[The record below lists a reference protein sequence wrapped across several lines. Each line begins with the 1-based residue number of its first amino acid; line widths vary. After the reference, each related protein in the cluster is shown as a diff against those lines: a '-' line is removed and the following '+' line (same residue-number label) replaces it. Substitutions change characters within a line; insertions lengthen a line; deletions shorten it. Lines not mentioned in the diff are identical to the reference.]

1 MHAQPGMN
9 INWVAGS
16 FEVDHIN
23 HLPESCKT
31 ICHNGAGYD
40 QIDVDACAK
49 RGITV
54 TYAPDLGNF
63 KVLDFGHNPQ
73 GKILEQ
79 ADPFGLITRYHNRRP
94 LPAGQAAGAEHDSFE
109 RLLAESDI
117 ISINVPLNAHTRGL
131 IGAGEIARIKGGV
144 NVVNTA
150 RGVTIDEAAM
160 AKALDLGKIAAV
172 GLNVYELMVPHLGTH
187 TVETLA
193 KMETCATENARR
205 VAVGEPLL
213 TPVPKHIHS
222 KRRTHHLPQEDV
234 RDTERFRVE
243 DE

>member
-1 MHAQPGMN
+1 MEPDMTRSMWMPAQSAASQCWISVIIPRARSSLFWAWDG
-9 INWVAGS
+9 
-16 FEVDHIN
+16 
-23 HLPESCKT
+23 L
-31 ICHNGAGYD
+31 GAA
-40 QIDVDACAK
+40 IK
-49 RGITV
+49 
-54 TYAPDLGNF
+54 
-63 KVLDFGHNPQ
+63 
-73 GKILEQ
+73 EQ

-94 LPAGQAAGAEHDSFE
+94 LPAGQAAGAEYDSFE

-160 AKALDLGKIAAV
+160 AEALDLGKIAAV
-172 GLNVYELMVPHLGTH
+172 GLNAYELMVPHLGTH

-222 KRRTHHLPQEDV
+222 SRGGICLMLACINREKDTSSAARR
-234 RDTERFRVE
+234 R
-243 DE
+243 